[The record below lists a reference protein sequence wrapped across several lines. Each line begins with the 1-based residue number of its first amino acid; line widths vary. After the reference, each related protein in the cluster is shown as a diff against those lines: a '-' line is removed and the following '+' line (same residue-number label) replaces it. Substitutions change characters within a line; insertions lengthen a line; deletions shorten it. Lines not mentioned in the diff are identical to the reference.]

1 MRTWWCTSTTTP
13 SHCDATMLGTS
24 STRYP
29 AGRPS
34 KGSHWVS
41 VSQIGRMQGPPGSTP
56 AAAPTSQSCS

>member
-13 SHCDATMLGTS
+13 SRCDATMLGTS

-34 KGSHWVS
+34 KGQPLGKCVS
-41 VSQIGRMQGPPGSTP
+41 KR
-56 AAAPTSQSCS
+56 A